1 MWDYWHRVVQR
12 ANRDTLLFL
21 GFGSPRRFTISVI
34 ILALV
39 VLIIQSAGGSQ
50 QLNDEIGWLITL
62 LWVMAVFYLPPF
74 LWNLSYA
81 PSRMERDAKQMASDR
96 DRVLQSEIR
105 VLQRERDQQQAGQSN
120 VKSEASLSVSRCF
133 IVTRRSRNLGNEI
146 SGDATVFVA
155 TVELVNTPAR
165 PSPNARVDNL
175 HSTITFVDQAGRD
188 ILSTGGYWPDDPVSF
203 IGQLRNAVDFGIGDR
218 HLLELAFKLGESG
231 QTYASDPATVYS
243 YNEGELSHF
252 RLSGSPL
259 LVRVKLT
266 ALGFERTYEFTLE
279 GSNRQGPL
287 LLGLAGNGSS
297 G

>member
-34 ILALV
+34 ILSLV

-105 VLQRERDQQQAGQSN
+105 MLQRERDQQQAGQSN

-175 HSTITFVDQAGRD
+175 HSTITFVDQDGRD

-203 IGQLRNAVDFGIGDR
+203 IGQLRNAVDFGVGDR

>member
-1 MWDYWHRVVQR
+1 MWDYWHKAVLR

-39 VLIIQSAGGSQ
+39 VLIIQSTGGPQ
-50 QLNDEIGWLITL
+50 QLNDEIGWLVTL
-62 LWVMAVFYLPPF
+62 LWVMAVFYLPTF
-74 LWNLSYA
+74 LWNLLYA
-81 PSRMERDAKQMASDR
+81 PSRMERDANQMASDR
-96 DRVLQSEIR
+96 YRVLQSEIR
-105 VLQRERDQQQAGQSN
+105 MLQRERDQQQAGQSN
-120 VKSEASLSVSRCF
+120 VKSEALLSVSRCF
-133 IVTRRSRNLGNEI
+133 VVTRRSHNLGDEI

-165 PSPNARVDNL
+165 PSPKARIDNL

-203 IGQLRNAVDFGIGDR
+203 IGQLRNAVDFGVGDK

-243 YNEGELSHF
+243 YSEDELSHF

-266 ALGFERTYEFTLE
+266 TLGFEREYEFTLE

-287 LLGLAGNGSS
+287 LLGLAGKGSS